1 MHKKNIAVKFR
12 QDIVFPMEQAPEAG
26 GCATGDGGYRGY
38 RGHRGHRGHR
48 DTGDTGD
55 AGLTGSTVFR
65 HDLTEIKPK
74 IGVISKHRKNCEC
87 CPVSQLIVR

>member
-1 MHKKNIAVKFR
+1 MHKKNIAGKFLSF
-12 QDIVFPMEQAPEAG
+12 QWNKLQKL
-26 GCATGDGGYRGY
+26 GDALRETEDTE
-38 RGHRGHRGHR
+38 

-74 IGVISKHRKNCEC
+74 IGVISKNLK
-87 CPVSQLIVR
+87 VLIF

>member
-1 MHKKNIAVKFR
+1 MLLFCFGILTLLEICTRRILQGNFVKNLSFQWNKLQKLGDALR
-12 QDIVFPMEQAPEAG
+12 ETEDTED
-26 GCATGDGGYRGY
+26 TG
-38 RGHRGHRGHR
+38 

-74 IGVISKHRKNCEC
+74 IGVISK
-87 CPVSQLIVR
+87 Q